1 FFLLRSYDFRLFFE
15 QSLFNNVNHADKVP
29 FERKDMR
36 YVSSVS
42 GNCRDVIADQ
52 TPWGYMVK
60 R

>member
-1 FFLLRSYDFRLFFE
+1 MLTKSFPQGE
-15 QSLFNNVNHADKVP
+15 
-29 FERKDMR
+29 DMR

-52 TPWGYMVK
+52 TLSGYMVK